1 MVQVFQVNCMVAHS
15 TLKMKNCGSKKLCQS
30 LLKNQHQVWSFD
42 LNWLSLTSE
51 PPKTI
56 WNIVDTLIFLLLSK
70 QEQLFQNL
78 HCFKWFLV
86 YCEAAAASIFAGI
99 NHCFQEILWQG
110 MLLFIYFPKK
120 LMRTHAMSIDQS
132 KRFFEFSSMTFL
144 YQDGVG
150 LFQLLLYA

>member
-1 MVQVFQVNCMVAHS
+1 MPKFAQKSASSLKFWLELVVFNIRTS
-15 TLKMKNCGSKKLCQS
+15 KNNMEYRRHIDFFALEE
-30 LLKNQHQVWSFD
+30 
-42 LNWLSLTSE
+42 TR
-51 PPKTI
+51 T
-56 WNIVDTLIFLLLSK
+56 T
-70 QEQLFQNL
+70 FQNL

-132 KRFFEFSSMTFL
+132 KMSAKFKTVWPTWPKSL
-144 YQDGVG
+144 D
-150 LFQLLLYA
+150 LLIEYCKQESD

>member
-1 MVQVFQVNCMVAHS
+1 MGV
-15 TLKMKNCGSKKLCQS
+15 KNCAKGCSKISIKFEVLIELVVFDIRTS
-30 LLKNQHQVWSFD
+30 KNNMEYRRHIDFFA
-42 LNWLSLTSE
+42 LEETR
-51 PPKTI
+51 T
-56 WNIVDTLIFLLLSK
+56 T
-70 QEQLFQNL
+70 FQNL

>member
-1 MVQVFQVNCMVAHS
+1 MGV
-15 TLKMKNCGSKKLCQS
+15 KNCAKVCSKISIKFEVLIELVVFDIRTS
-30 LLKNQHQVWSFD
+30 KN
-42 LNWLSLTSE
+42 
-51 PPKTI
+51 
-56 WNIVDTLIFLLLSK
+56 NIEYRRHIDFFALEETRTT
-70 QEQLFQNL
+70 FQNL

>member
-1 MVQVFQVNCMVAHS
+1 MPKFAQKSASSLKFWLELVVFDIRTS
-15 TLKMKNCGSKKLCQS
+15 KNNMEYRRHIDFFALEETR
-30 LLKNQHQVWSFD
+30 N
-42 LNWLSLTSE
+42 T
-51 PPKTI
+51 
-56 WNIVDTLIFLLLSK
+56 
-70 QEQLFQNL
+70 FQNL

>member
-1 MVQVFQVNCMVAHS
+1 MGV
-15 TLKMKNCGSKKLCQS
+15 KNCAKVCSKISIKFEVLTWIGCLWHQKLQ
-30 LLKNQHQVWSFD
+30 
-42 LNWLSLTSE
+42 
-51 PPKTI
+51 
-56 WNIVDTLIFLLLSK
+56 K
-70 QEQLFQNL
+70 QYEYCRHIDFFALEETRTTFQNL

>member
-1 MVQVFQVNCMVAHS
+1 MPKFAQKSASSLKIWFELVVFDIRTS
-15 TLKMKNCGSKKLCQS
+15 KN
-30 LLKNQHQVWSFD
+30 
-42 LNWLSLTSE
+42 
-51 PPKTI
+51 
-56 WNIVDTLIFLLLSK
+56 NIEYRRHIDFFALEEKRTA
-70 QEQLFQNL
+70 FQNL

>member
-1 MVQVFQVNCMVAHS
+1 MPKFAQKSASSLKFWLELVVFDIRTS
-15 TLKMKNCGSKKLCQS
+15 KN
-30 LLKNQHQVWSFD
+30 NIEYRQHIDFFV
-42 LNWLSLTSE
+42 LEETR
-51 PPKTI
+51 T
-56 WNIVDTLIFLLLSK
+56 T
-70 QEQLFQNL
+70 FQNL
-78 HCFKWFLV
+78 HCFKWFIV

>member
-1 MVQVFQVNCMVAHS
+1 MPKFAQKSASSLKFWLELVVFDIRTS
-15 TLKMKNCGSKKLCQS
+15 KNNIEYRRHIDFFS
-30 LLKNQHQVWSFD
+30 LEE
-42 LNWLSLTSE
+42 TRI
-51 PPKTI
+51 T
-56 WNIVDTLIFLLLSK
+56 
-70 QEQLFQNL
+70 FQNL